1 MPTKLPP
8 GPRGPR
14 LLNAV
19 NFQRRPARLMDAARG
34 RYGDVWLL
42 RLPGTNFVM
51 VSDPALLEQVFT
63 ADPAVL
69 HTGSSTGKPVMGQRS
84 LIILNEDEHVSMRK
98 LLTPFFT
105 PEAVGRYR
113 GLAEQMS
120 EREVANWPLNEPFPL
135 LPRMETITLNMI
147 MSAIFGVTEAA
158 GQQKLRERI
167 NAIIA
172 WGSNRV
178 NMARLHASQR
188 KGKAPPRSLP
198 KARNPLDA
206 EVYRVIQDARSDP
219 RLEQRDD
226 ILAILLKARY
236 EDGRPMTDDD
246 LRDTLVTLLIQ
257 GHASTAD
264 GLCWAFER
272 LMRTPEV
279 YERLRAELEAD
290 GDAYL
295 DAVIK
300 ETLRARPPLPIG
312 TRMVNRPYELGGYE
326 IELGTVIA
334 PCIYLTHHRP
344 DIYPEPERFRPE
356 RFLNQ
361 KPGKY
366 TWIPFGGGDRSC
378 LGANFAMRELTEVLR
393 VLVQRTRLE
402 PDVKR
407 DEEIKLRR
415 VGLSPSRQARAV
427 LVERVPAPTRT
438 AVGTT
443 RPPT

>member
-1 MPTKLPP
+1 MDS
-8 GPRGPR
+8 
-14 LLNAV
+14 
-19 NFQRRPARLMDAARG
+19 ARSRH
-34 RYGDVWLL
+34 GDLWSL

-69 HTGSSTGKPVMGQRS
+69 HTGSSTGKPVMGARS
-84 LIILNEDEHVSMRK
+84 LIILDEDEHESMRK
-98 LLTPFFT
+98 LLSPFFT

-113 GLAEQMS
+113 GLAQRIS
-120 EREVANWPLNEPFPL
+120 EEEVANWPLNEPFPL
-135 LPRMETITLNMI
+135 LPRMERITLEMI
-147 MSAIFGVTEAA
+147 MNTIFGVTEAA

-188 KGKAPPRSLP
+188 KGKDPPGSLP
-198 KARNPLDA
+198 KARDPLDA
-206 EVYRVIQDARSDP
+206 EVYKVIRDARADP
-219 RLEQRDD
+219 RLEERDD

-236 EDGRPMTDDD
+236 DDGSPMTDQD

-264 GLCWAFER
+264 ALCWAFER
-272 LMRTPEV
+272 LMRNPEV
-279 YERLRAELEAD
+279 YERLRTELETD
-290 GDAYL
+290 GEAYL
-295 DAVIK
+295 DAVVK
-300 ETLRARPPLPIG
+300 ETLRIRPPLPIG

-326 IELGTVIA
+326 IEMGTVIA
-334 PCIYLTHHRP
+334 PCIYLTHHHP
-344 DIYPEPERFRPE
+344 EVYPEPEQFRPE
-356 RFLNQ
+356 RFLDV

-378 LGANFAMRELTEVLR
+378 LGGYFAMNELQAVLR
-393 VLVQRTRLE
+393 VLVQRTRLQADDE
-402 PDVKR
+402 R

-427 LVERVPAPTRT
+427 LVERVPAPER
-438 AVGTT
+438 AALAI
-443 RPPT
+443 

>member
-1 MPTKLPP
+1 
-8 GPRGPR
+8 
-14 LLNAV
+14 
-19 NFQRRPARLMDAARG
+19 
-34 RYGDVWLL
+34 
-42 RLPGTNFVM
+42 
-51 VSDPALLEQVFT
+51 
-63 ADPAVL
+63 
-69 HTGSSTGKPVMGQRS
+69 MGQRS